1 MDRYG
6 EELAEGEGFEPPVPF
21 QAQRFSRPPV
31 STAHPS
37 LRGED
42 LFDCKAKRATQAAS
56 AGEQPRDRG
65 LVGLEDP
72 VDRVASNELGMGRGA
87 TLQGIR
93 IRNMAKA
100 VEITVH

>member
-1 MDRYG
+1 
-6 EELAEGEGFEPPVPF
+6 
-21 QAQRFSRPPV
+21 
-31 STAHPS
+31 
-37 LRGED
+37 
-42 LFDCKAKRATQAAS
+42 
-56 AGEQPRDRG
+56 
-65 LVGLEDP
+65 LEDP